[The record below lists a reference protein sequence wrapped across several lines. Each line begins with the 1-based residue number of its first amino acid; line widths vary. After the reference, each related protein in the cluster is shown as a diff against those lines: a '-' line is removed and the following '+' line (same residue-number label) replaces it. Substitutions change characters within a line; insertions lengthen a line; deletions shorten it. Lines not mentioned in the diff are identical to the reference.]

1 MNNDK
6 KLTIGERLRIA
17 RNTHIPK
24 LSQKDVALRSGLT
37 QPAISEL
44 ERGTTHG
51 TPKIAALA
59 EAVNVNIIWLAQGE
73 GEMRNAAIEEKTE
86 LLRLS
91 HAIQKLG
98 LTRAQI
104 EKVVDQAI
112 SHASKISFE
121 E

>member
-1 MNNDK
+1 M
-6 KLTIGERLRIA
+6 
-17 RNTHIPK
+17 
-24 LSQKDVALRSGLT
+24 RS
-37 QPAISEL
+37 
-44 ERGTTHG
+44 
-51 TPKIAALA
+51 
-59 EAVNVNIIWLAQGE
+59 
-73 GEMRNAAIEEKTE
+73 AAIEEKTE